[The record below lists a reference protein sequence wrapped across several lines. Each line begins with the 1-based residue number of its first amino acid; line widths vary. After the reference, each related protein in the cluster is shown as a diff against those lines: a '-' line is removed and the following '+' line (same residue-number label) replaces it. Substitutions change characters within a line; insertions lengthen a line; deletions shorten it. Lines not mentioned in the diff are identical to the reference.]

1 MKEIKKVFK
10 QAEFVDYRGRAN
22 KFIVCALSF
31 AYDRRSTINSMVLLP
46 TKDSAD
52 TISVNKFLTLGVA
65 FCHQNDEFDPAIGEK
80 IAYEK
85 ALNAAN
91 SGATFLATNEPGMI
105 NEDTV
110 TAFVDNKI
118 KYIQKDPGSLIA
130 GYDEARR
137 KYEERLLL
145 EKNWEEATEEEKAMA
160 KTLCDFDASSPEV
173 QDRIMNLIEY
183 TSRIKPEN
191 K

>member
-1 MKEIKKVFK
+1 
-10 QAEFVDYRGRAN
+10 
-22 KFIVCALSF
+22 
-31 AYDRRSTINSMVLLP
+31 MVLVP
-46 TKDSAD
+46 TKENTD
-52 TISVNKFLTLGVA
+52 TMPVNKFLTLGVA
-65 FCHQNDEFDPAIGEK
+65 FCHQNDEFDSAIGEK

-91 SGATFLATNEPGMI
+91 SGATLLATNEPGMI

-110 TAFVDNKI
+110 TAFIDNKI

-130 GYDEARR
+130 GYDEARK

-145 EKNWEEATEEEKAMA
+145 EEDWEEASEEEKSIANA
-160 KTLCDFDASSPEV
+160 LISFDGANPEV
-173 QDRIMNLIEY
+173 QNRIINLIEY

>member
-1 MKEIKKVFK
+1 
-10 QAEFVDYRGRAN
+10 
-22 KFIVCALSF
+22 
-31 AYDRRSTINSMVLLP
+31 MVLVP
-46 TKDSAD
+46 TKDNAD

-110 TAFVDNKI
+110 TAFIDNKI

-130 GYDEARR
+130 GYDEARK
-137 KYEERLLL
+137 KYEERLIL
-145 EKNWEEATEEEKAMA
+145 EESWEKASEEEKGIAQA
-160 KTLCDFDASSPEV
+160 LLAFDDADPEI
-173 QDRIMNLIEY
+173 QDRIMDIVEY
-183 TSRIKPEN
+183 TSRIKPES

>member
-31 AYDRRSTINSMVLLP
+31 AYDRRSTVNSMVLVP
-46 TKDSAD
+46 TKENTD
-52 TISVNKFLTLGVA
+52 TMPVNKFLTLGVA
-65 FCHQNDEFDPAIGEK
+65 FCHQNDEFDSAIGEK

-91 SGATFLATNEPGMI
+91 SGATLLATNEPGMI

-130 GYDEARR
+130 GYDEARK

-145 EKNWEEATEEEKAMA
+145 EEDWEEASEEEKGIAQA
-160 KTLCDFDASSPEV
+160 LLDFDDANPEV
-173 QDRIMNLIEY
+173 QDRIMNIIEY
-183 TSRIKPEN
+183 ISRIKPEN